1 MTRPDDITSL
11 LPVSI
16 HGRHTLLDYVF
27 FTRPVLMPP
36 VWTIALLGA
45 HSVQGASEIPG
56 WRWILLFVQLWFL
69 FGAVYS
75 LNQIFDVES
84 DRANRK
90 LFFLPENLISHR
102 AAWVF
107 TISLNVA
114 ALVLAA
120 FLGGVYWFM
129 TAAIASLGVLYS
141 VGNRPWKNRPF
152 LGFLANVVA
161 HGVIVF
167 GMGLVFVR
175 GSLSAFWVVAIPYG
189 LAVGGVYL
197 ATAAADVD
205 GDRLTGKKT
214 LAVICGRTTTM
225 RVALVLVVAALLM
238 ALLRADW
245 HLAASAIAS
254 LPFFILAAAPP
265 WRHQRRLLR
274 ALSAP
279 QSAAKIAVAALTIAA
294 IVAYPFY
301 LACLVPGFIATR
313 AFFRW
318 RFKMTYPSLNPGS

>member
-1 MTRPDDITSL
+1 M
-11 LPVSI
+11 
-16 HGRHTLLDYVF
+16 
-27 FTRPVLMPP
+27 
-36 VWTIALLGA
+36 
-45 HSVQGASEIPG
+45 
-56 WRWILLFVQLWFL
+56 LFVQLWLL

-107 TISLNVA
+107 TIGLNVA

-120 FLGGVYWFM
+120 LLGGIYWLM

-141 VGNRPWKNRPF
+141 VGGCPWKNRPF
-152 LGFLANVVA
+152 LGFFANVVA

-167 GMGLVFVR
+167 ALGLVFAQ
-175 GSLSAFWVVAIPYG
+175 GSFSASWVAAIPYG

-214 LAVICGRTTTM
+214 LAVICGETTTM
-225 RVALVLVVAALLM
+225 RIALVLVVAALLM
-238 ALLRADW
+238 ALRRSDW
-245 HLAASAIAS
+245 YLAASAIAS
-254 LPFFILAAAPP
+254 LPFFILAAVTP
-265 WRHQRRLLR
+265 WRHQHHLLR

-279 QSAAKIAVAALTIAA
+279 QAAAKVAVAALTIAA

-318 RFKMTYPSLNPGS
+318 RFKMTYPSLSPGS